1 MLPAQ
6 KITPFLWFDQQ
17 AEEAATFY
25 TNVFPNSKIVSVTR
39 YGQAGREIHGKP
51 EGSVMTVAFELA
63 GQPFVAINGGPIF
76 QFTEAV
82 SFQVPCG
89 SQDEVDYY
97 WEKLTAGGDPAAQQ
111 CGWLKDHFGLAWQVV
126 PTVLLEMLTDSDA
139 AKVHRATTE
148 MLGMKKLD
156 IARLKQAFD
165 G

>member
-111 CGWLKDHFGLAWQVV
+111 CGWLKDRFGLSWQVV